1 MWSMLAVPQKSRP
14 VVRVGALSTR
24 VLFGTPL
31 AQLKHYNLRPEVR
44 GLHEFIAVNRDEII
58 SRWSAK
64 VSARSTPP
72 PTEAEIDHGVPV
84 FLDQLTHAL
93 RLGLIRNPE
102 ISRSAVEHGHDLL
115 RRGFSLC
122 LLYTSPSPRDS

>member
-84 FLDQLTHAL
+84 FLGADVGAHLGAVCSAHVSVL
-93 RLGLIRNPE
+93 R
-102 ISRSAVEHGHDLL
+102 SRATSSPDLASL
-115 RRGFSLC
+115 RRA
-122 LLYTSPSPRDS
+122 